1 MRGKSQ
7 AKNQSSR
14 LEKSS
19 GSGEGSRW
27 EIIIFALFFVTIVF
41 LLGTVARAADASIVP
56 SNAQTKEAKKSH
68 GQSHSQSHGQ
78 SHQSSIATAHRLIPV
93 TRSVSISPSSG
104 TQPSKGMG
112 SYSSS
117 LSNRLNSRTTFE
129 KPLLTSPKQNFAF
142 SAALTIETARNLDSR
157 SETNFTGTYLLAPTI
172 VYVPAKVSFGLTGIY
187 GREYSYYRPDGSA
200 GDFEDL
206 KYGLRK
212 TFKNGDDFKTSLIDD
227 VFIGI
232 GGFLPTSNSA
242 LQRGFRGSYG
252 PRIGVTKKLDKVTL
266 NYVFAY
272 TRGLFDYEKDA
283 KGTPSY
289 PDMWTNVG
297 SITYNFTDTFSMGA
311 TAEYTYLV
319 DFENYT
325 NGAQRAVVSADYK
338 VNSNISLSLGI
349 ATIRST
355 VDLVQQTETFKFY
368 EKESTLAFFDFIVSI

>member
-7 AKNQSSR
+7 AKNQSTP
-14 LEKSS
+14 LQKNS
-19 GSGEGSRW
+19 GNGPRETEGSRW
-27 EIIIFALFFVTIVF
+27 EMVFFALFFVTIVF
-41 LLGTVARAADASIVP
+41 LLGTVARAAAPTHDVSKEVKK
-56 SNAQTKEAKKSH
+56 QTVGPIRGH
-68 GQSHSQSHGQ
+68 T
-78 SHQSSIATAHRLIPV
+78 HQSSIAATHRMVPLS
-93 TRSVSISPSSG
+93 RAVSISPSSG

-117 LSNRLNSRTTFE
+117 LSNRLNSRSTFQ
-129 KPLLTSPKQNFAF
+129 KPLLTSPKADYAF
-142 SAALTIETARNLDSR
+142 SAALTVETARNLDANAD
-157 SETNFTGTYLLAPTI
+157 TNYTGTYLLAPTF
-172 VYVPAKVSFGLTGIY
+172 VYVPAKVSFGVTAIY
-187 GREYSYYRPDGSA
+187 GREYSYYRPDGKA

-212 TFKNGDDFKTSLIDD
+212 TWKNGDDFKTVLVDD
-227 VFIGI
+227 IFLGI

-252 PRIGVTKKLDKVTL
+252 PRVGVSKKLDRVTL

-283 KGTPSY
+283 KGTPSF

-297 SITYNFTDTFSMGA
+297 SITYSFTDSFSMGA
-311 TAEYTYLV
+311 TAEYTYLI

-325 NGAQRAVVSADYK
+325 TGAQRAVVSADYK
-338 VNSNISLSLGI
+338 LNSNIGLSLGL